1 MKPPA
6 VLAFFVISAICINFI
21 GNATA
26 GGSQK
31 RKKSQIEPKLPLPL
45 TLPPNDPTKCRQAI
59 YHSEPETVRKRNEIN
74 LSYCTWICTL
84 FILFNNYKYK

>member
-1 MKPPA
+1 MKPPT
-6 VLAFFVISAICINFI
+6 VSAFFVISAICINFI

-31 RKKSQIEPKLPLPL
+31 RKKSQKEPKLLLPL

-59 YHSEPETVRKRNEIN
+59 YHSEPEPVRKRNEIK
-74 LSYCTWICTL
+74 LSYCTS
-84 FILFNNYKYK
+84 FVILH